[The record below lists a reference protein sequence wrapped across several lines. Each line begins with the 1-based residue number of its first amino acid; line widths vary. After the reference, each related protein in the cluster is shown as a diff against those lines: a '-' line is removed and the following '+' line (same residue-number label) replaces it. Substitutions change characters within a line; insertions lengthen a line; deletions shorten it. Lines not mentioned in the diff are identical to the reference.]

1 MSWEFISNLLLA
13 SVRMATP
20 LIFLA
25 LAELYSQ
32 RAGLV
37 HIGLE
42 GLASIGS
49 LVGFLVSL
57 ITGNPFLG
65 VLAGAAAGILVNM
78 IYAYATITLCAEQ
91 IVYGMAINIFAPA
104 LASFI
109 YRVYFGAGSELVQVS
124 LMETLASRMGITA
137 NSFIAKLFLDQTPMV
152 YLAYPEIAFALLNGA
167 AETPAKAENGNVS
180 SLLPNATQ
188 IGWIAGALAG
198 LMTETGTIAF
208 IGGMELDTTKGK
220 YEGYKEAAAYVAE
233 KAGKT
238 ATTLDIVYSNSFS
251 ASDKGI
257 EFAKAMIDKGADVF
271 FGDASAVDSGAR
283 QAIDEYNAAQGSVK
297 VFDIAQPADLLGQ
310 NECIICSQV
319 TDNSA
324 MVGSCMEAVEAG
336 KLGGDVIYGTLE
348 NGALSAGAVSDL
360 VPAEIKDQ
368 YNAYIEEMKAG
379 TFMK

>member
-137 NSFIAKLFLDQTPMV
+137 NGFIAKLFLDQTPMV
-152 YLAYPEIAFALLNGA
+152 YLAYLLVVFTVIYFNRTKSGLNYKAVGEYPKA
-167 AETPAKAENGNVS
+167 A
-180 SLLPNATQ
+180 ATLGIDV
-188 IGWIAGALAG
+188 IGIKYTASVICGALAG
-198 LMTETGTIAF
+198 
-208 IGGMELDTTKGK
+208 IGGAYLTTCYTTTYVDGNIA
-220 YEGYKEAAAYVAE
+220 GRGFIALAAVIFGRWNAGGILLACLFFGFCDALQIRLQVSGIAIPYQFFQMIPYVA
-233 KAGKT
+233 T
-238 ATTLDIVYSNSFS
+238 VIVLSVI
-251 ASDKGI
+251 GT
-257 EFAKAMIDKGADVF
+257 
-271 FGDASAVDSGAR
+271 R
-283 QAIDEYNAAQGSVK
+283 QTGPRANG
-297 VFDIAQPADLLGQ
+297 QPYRKEQ
-310 NECIICSQV
+310 R
-319 TDNSA
+319 
-324 MVGSCMEAVEAG
+324 
-336 KLGGDVIYGTLE
+336 
-348 NGALSAGAVSDL
+348 
-360 VPAEIKDQ
+360 
-368 YNAYIEEMKAG
+368 
-379 TFMK
+379 

>member
-137 NSFIAKLFLDQTPMV
+137 NGFIAKLFLDQTPMV
-152 YLAYPEIAFALLNGA
+152 YLAYPRDCFR
-167 AETPAKAENGNVS
+167 PAQRRCRYPRQGRERQRI
-180 SLLPNATQ
+180 LP
-188 IGWIAGALAG
+188 
-198 LMTETGTIAF
+198 
-208 IGGMELDTTKGK
+208 
-220 YEGYKEAAAYVAE
+220 
-233 KAGKT
+233 
-238 ATTLDIVYSNSFS
+238 
-251 ASDKGI
+251 
-257 EFAKAMIDKGADVF
+257 
-271 FGDASAVDSGAR
+271 
-283 QAIDEYNAAQGSVK
+283 AAQRHTDRLDRRRSGGPY
-297 VFDIAQPADLLGQ
+297 DRDRHHRLYRRHGAGHHQGQ
-310 NECIICSQV
+310 V
-319 TDNSA
+319 
-324 MVGSCMEAVEAG
+324 
-336 KLGGDVIYGTLE
+336 
-348 NGALSAGAVSDL
+348 
-360 VPAEIKDQ
+360 
-368 YNAYIEEMKAG
+368 
-379 TFMK
+379 